1 MSWLGTVGLVLGAL
15 FVVIVVKDWVDAV
28 TGRKLCTYDPRVNCS
43 RLNFGEHAH
52 RHCWEWNWELLGRR
66 HSSENHEAAVAKMHK
81 VKKFMRTVK
90 MRRFLRL
97 CRSKEFNE
105 LWYAEGMPGRRWD
118 KNALERW
125 ITSHDDV
132 SRTTQ

>member
-1 MSWLGTVGLVLGAL
+1 MSWLDILVFLVEAF
-15 FVVIVVKDWVDAV
+15 FVVSVVKDLVDGTAD
-28 TGRKLCTYDPRVNCS
+28 RMLCTYNPRVNCS
-43 RLNFGEHAH
+43 RLNFGEYAH
-52 RHCWEWNWELLGRR
+52 RHCLKWNWELLGRL
-66 HSSENHEAAVAKMHK
+66 HSSENHEVAVTKMHK

-118 KNALERW
+118 ERALERW
-125 ITSHDDV
+125 ASHN
-132 SRTTQ
+132 S